1 MIEMFRH
8 ESSFKDDRRVA
19 GKPNT
24 ELVPIRG

>member
-8 ESSFKDDRRVA
+8 ESSFKDGFRGA